1 MSMPSGVQYGRVTGR
16 LIRAVLDGSDG
27 DESPDGAPIPGATVT
42 FRARV
47 RHAKKASAEPPVTI
61 FLDPVVAATDENGVL
76 VTRSGQPGVW
86 LVATDDP
93 GMDPVIGSYT
103 VTVAAPTITSL
114 TWGIVVPSGGTVDLA
129 TAVPVPSAPAAAL
142 AEWAAVRGEVLAARD
157 VAVAT
162 ADGIPGL
169 VADAVDTVAG
179 PLIQSSVEAQVP
191 PLVAAEVGS
200 AVLPHAQSAQ
210 ASATNAATSATSAAG
225 SATAAATSATAAA
238 TSATAADGSATS
250 ATNAATNAVAAAD
263 GIPGLVADYI
273 AANPPPAGDDGREV
287 ELQTSATH
295 VQWRYDGDATWLDL
309 IPLSIITGQDGSD
322 GLSAELRTTATHIQW
337 RQAGGA
343 WADLIPLVSLV
354 GPAGP
359 PNTLTIG
366 TVTTLPAGSPAT
378 LSLTG
383 EAPEQVLSAG
393 IPMGLTGAASN
404 WLKVGP
410 GDPRTPSTT
419 AGQITGTEPDGCSY
433 RSTDGG
439 GVGGYL
445 WTKRAGV
452 WVCVE
457 GDTGWRKLAP
467 TWPDGYTDP
476 TDASRFLVIRR
487 AGSIVEVAT
496 KFRLP
501 DAHLTAYTEEFFP
514 NATIPTG
521 FRPRLETGAIRFDW
535 LTAKYMFGVTPAGGV
550 EFASAVVFDNKSVRG
565 SGKYTTTQAW
575 PTALPGVAV

>member
-1 MSMPSGVQYGRVTGR
+1 M
-16 LIRAVLDGSDG
+16 
-27 DESPDGAPIPGATVT
+27 
-42 FRARV
+42 
-47 RHAKKASAEPPVTI
+47 
-61 FLDPVVAATDENGVL
+61 
-76 VTRSGQPGVW
+76 
-86 LVATDDP
+86 
-93 GMDPVIGSYT
+93 
-103 VTVAAPTITSL
+103 
-114 TWGIVVPSGGTVDLA
+114 
-129 TAVPVPSAPAAAL
+129 
-142 AEWAAVRGEVLAARD
+142 
-157 VAVAT
+157 
-162 ADGIPGL
+162 
-169 VADAVDTVAG
+169 
-179 PLIQSSVEAQVP
+179 
-191 PLVAAEVGS
+191 
-200 AVLPHAQSAQ
+200 
-210 ASATNAATSATSAAG
+210 
-225 SATAAATSATAAA
+225 
-238 TSATAADGSATS
+238 
-250 ATNAATNAVAAAD
+250 
-263 GIPGLVADYI
+263 ADYI

-343 WADLIPLVSLV
+343 WADLIPLASLV

-467 TWPDGYTDP
+467 TWPAGYTDP

-496 KFRLP
+496 KFRLL